1 MKLLT
6 KDKSF
11 YKTLLIIALPVA
23 LQQLISLA
31 VVMLDNVM
39 VGSLGDV
46 SLSAVSQAN
55 QVTVF
60 FTFFV
65 RGISGG
71 AALLISQYWGKKD
84 TERIKQIFSMTFLT
98 TVMLAGVVTVFV
110 FFCPSLVVRFF
121 SNNTELLSEATDYI
135 RIACFSYILFALSD
149 TFISMLRCVEIVK
162 ITFVISIVSLFTNL
176 GGNYVLIF
184 GKLGLPAMGV
194 EGAALATVIARAV
207 ELIIV
212 MVFFFKVQKKI
223 TVKPKDL
230 FFAER
235 VMWRDFFKYGV
246 PVLVG
251 DVQWGL
257 VGVVKAVVIGRL
269 SLEMMAAVSITDV
282 VMQLG
287 LIFANGLAAGACVII
302 GKTVGAGD
310 FKKTREYST
319 SIELIFGAVG
329 IVMGLGIFFL
339 RAFPVSLYTEIS
351 DATRTLAMQLLGIGA
366 FTLIGTSYHMACFT
380 GINRGAGDSRF
391 VFKVDMICGWLVVIP
406 LTVLAAAGH
415 LGNWA
420 PFFSLPLVFLCTR
433 IDQCFK
439 WIVAFIRLRGN
450 KWIKNVTRD

>member
-98 TVMLAGVVTVFV
+98 TVILAGVVTVFV

-135 RIACFSYILFALSD
+135 RIACFSYVLFALSD

-162 ITFVISIVSLFTNL
+162 ITFVISIVSFFTNL

-194 EGAALATVIARAV
+194 EGAALATVIARAI

-223 TVKPKDL
+223 TVKPKGL

-319 SIELIFGAVG
+319 SIELIFGVVG

-351 DATRTLAMQLLGIGA
+351 EATRALAMQLLGIGA

>member
-1 MKLLT
+1 MNFLT

-84 TERIKQIFSMTFLT
+84 TGRIKQIFSMTFVT
-98 TVMLAGVVTVFV
+98 TLILAGIVTVFV
-110 FFCPSLVVRFF
+110 FFCPSLVVKFF
-121 SNNTELLSEATDYI
+121 SNNNDILSEATDYI
-135 RIACFSYILFALSD
+135 KIACFSYILFAISD
-149 TFISMLRCVEIVK
+149 TFIAMLRCVEIVK
-162 ITFVISIVSLFTNL
+162 ITFVISIVSFFTNL

-194 EGAALATVIARAV
+194 EGAALATVIARAI
-207 ELIIV
+207 ELVIV
-212 MVFFFKVQKKI
+212 MVFFFKIQNKI
-223 TVKPKDL
+223 SVKPKDL
-230 FFAER
+230 FFAEK
-235 VMWRDFFKYGV
+235 VMWKDFFKYGV
-246 PVLVG
+246 PVVIG

-257 VGVVKAVVIGRL
+257 VGVVKAVIIGRL
-269 SLEMMAAVSITDV
+269 GLEMMAAVSITDV

-302 GKTVGAGD
+302 GKTVGTND
-310 FKKTREYST
+310 YVKTREYSR
-319 SIELIFGAVG
+319 SIEIIFATVG
-329 IVMGLGIFFL
+329 VIMGLGIFFL
-339 RAFPVSLYTEIS
+339 RAFPVSLYSEIS
-351 DATRTLAMQLLGIGA
+351 DATRALAMQLLGIGA

-391 VFKVDMICGWLVVIP
+391 VFKVDMVCGWLVVIP
-406 LTVLAAAGH
+406 MTVLVAIGH
-415 LGNWA
+415 LNAWA
-420 PFFSLPLVFLCTR
+420 PIFTLPLVYLCTR
-433 IDQCFK
+433 LDQCFK
-439 WIVAFIRLRGN
+439 WIVAFIRLRGD

>member
-1 MKLLT
+1 MNILT

-11 YKTLLIIALPVA
+11 YKTLLIVALPVA

-84 TERIKQIFSMTFLT
+84 TGRIKQIFSMTFISTL
-98 TVMLAGVVTVFV
+98 VLAGAMTIFV
-110 FFCPSLVVRFF
+110 FFCPSLVVKLF
-121 SNNTELLSEATDYI
+121 SNNGDILAEATEYI
-135 RIACFSYILFALSD
+135 KIACFSYIFFAISD

-162 ITFVISIVSLFTNL
+162 ITFVISIVSFFTNL
-176 GGNYVLIF
+176 CGNYVLIF

-194 EGAALATVIARAV
+194 EGAALATVISRAV

-212 MVFFFKVQKKI
+212 MVFFFKLQKKI
-223 TVKPKDL
+223 TVKPRDL

-235 VMWRDFFKYGV
+235 VMWKDFFKYGV
-246 PVLVG
+246 PVIVG

-257 VGVVKAVVIGRL
+257 VGVVKAAVIGRL
-269 SLEMMAAVSITDV
+269 GLEMMAAVSIVDV

-287 LIFANGLAAGACVII
+287 LIFATGLAAGACVVI
-302 GKTVGAGD
+302 GKTVGAND
-310 FKKTREYST
+310 FKKTREYSRT
-319 SIELIFGAVG
+319 IEIIFAAVG
-329 IVMGLGIFFL
+329 IVMGLGIFFF
-339 RAFPVSLYTEIS
+339 REFPVSLYSEVS
-351 DATRTLAMQLLGIGA
+351 DATRSLATMLLGVGA

-406 LTVLAAAGH
+406 LTILSAVGCINKWH
-415 LGNWA
+415 
-420 PFFSLPLVFLCTR
+420 PIFTLPLVYLCTR

-439 WIVAFIRLRGN
+439 WLIALIRLRGN

>member
-1 MKLLT
+1 MKFLT

-84 TERIKQIFSMTFLT
+84 TGRIKQIFSMTFVT
-98 TVMLAGVVTVFV
+98 TLILAGIVTVFV
-110 FFCPSLVVRFF
+110 FFCPSLVVKFF
-121 SNNTELLSEATDYI
+121 SNNNDILSEATDYI
-135 RIACFSYILFALSD
+135 KIACFSYILFAISD
-149 TFISMLRCVEIVK
+149 TFIAMLRCVEIVK
-162 ITFVISIVSLFTNL
+162 ITFVISIVSFFTNL

-194 EGAALATVIARAV
+194 EGAALATVIARAI
-207 ELIIV
+207 ELVIV
-212 MVFFFKVQKKI
+212 MVFFFKIQNKI
-223 TVKPKDL
+223 SVKPKDL
-230 FFAER
+230 LFAEK
-235 VMWRDFFKYGV
+235 VMWKDFFKYGV
-246 PVLVG
+246 PVVIG

-257 VGVVKAVVIGRL
+257 VGVVKAVIIGRL
-269 SLEMMAAVSITDV
+269 GLEMMAAVSITDV

-302 GKTVGAGD
+302 GKTVGTND
-310 FKKTREYST
+310 YVKTREYSR
-319 SIELIFGAVG
+319 SIEIIFATVG
-329 IVMGLGIFFL
+329 VIMGLGIFFL
-339 RAFPVSLYTEIS
+339 RAFPVSLYSEIS
-351 DATRTLAMQLLGIGA
+351 DATRTLALKLLGIGA

-391 VFKVDMICGWLVVIP
+391 VFKVDMVCGWLVVIP
-406 LTVLAAAGH
+406 MTVLVAVGYLNA
-415 LGNWA
+415 WS
-420 PFFSLPLVFLCTR
+420 PIFTLPLVYLCTR
-433 IDQCFK
+433 LDQCFK
-439 WIVAFIRLRGN
+439 WLLAFIRLRGD

>member
-1 MKLLT
+1 MNFLT

-84 TERIKQIFSMTFLT
+84 SERIKQIFSMTFLT
-98 TVMLAGVVTVFV
+98 TVILAGVVTVFV
-110 FFCPSLVVRFF
+110 FFCPSLVVKFF

-135 RIACFSYILFALSD
+135 RIACFSYVLFALSD

-162 ITFVISIVSLFTNL
+162 ITFVISIVSFFTNL

-194 EGAALATVIARAV
+194 QGAALATVIARAI

-351 DATRTLAMQLLGIGA
+351 EATRVLAMQLLGIGA

-391 VFKVDMICGWLVVIP
+391 VFKVDMICGWLIVIP

>member
-98 TVMLAGVVTVFV
+98 TVILAGVVTVFV

-135 RIACFSYILFALSD
+135 RIACFSYVLFALSD

-162 ITFVISIVSLFTNL
+162 ITFVISIVSFFTNL

-351 DATRTLAMQLLGIGA
+351 EATRALAMQLLGIGA

-439 WIVAFIRLRGN
+439 WLVAFIRLRGN

>member
-1 MKLLT
+1 MSILT
-6 KDKSF
+6 KDRSF
-11 YKTLLIIALPVA
+11 YKTLLVIALPVA

-84 TERIKQIFSMTFLT
+84 MSRIKQIFSMTFIT
-98 TVMLAGVVTVFV
+98 TVALAGTVTVFV
-110 FFCPSLVVRFF
+110 FLFPSLVVKFF
-121 SNNTELLSEATDYI
+121 SNNADILTEATEYI
-135 RIACFSYILFALSD
+135 KIACFSYILFAVSD
-149 TFISMLRCVEIVK
+149 TFIAMLRCVEIVK
-162 ITFVISIVSLFTNL
+162 ITFVISIISFFTNL
-176 GGNYVLIF
+176 SGNYILIF
-184 GKLGLPAMGV
+184 GKFGLPAMGV
-194 EGAALATVIARAV
+194 RGAALATVIARGI

-212 MVFFFKVQKKI
+212 MIFFFKIQKKI
-223 TVKPKDL
+223 SVRPKDL
-230 FFAER
+230 FFAEKI
-235 VMWRDFFKYGV
+235 MWKDFFKYGI
-246 PVLVG
+246 PVIIG

-257 VGVVKAVVIGRL
+257 VGVVKAVIIGRL
-269 SLEMMAAVSITDV
+269 GLEMMAAVSITDV

-302 GKTVGAGD
+302 GKTVGVND
-310 FKKTREYST
+310 FKKTREYSR
-319 SIELIFGAVG
+319 SIEIIFAVVG
-329 IVMGLGIFFL
+329 IFMGLLVFFA
-339 RAFPVSLYTEIS
+339 RSFPVSLYTEIS
-351 DATRTLAMQLLGIGA
+351 DETRALAMQLLAIGA
-366 FTLIGTSYHMACFT
+366 ISLMGTSYHMACFT

-391 VFKVDMICGWLVVIP
+391 VFKVDMVCGWLVVVP
-406 LTVLAAAGH
+406 LSTLTAIGY
-415 LGNWA
+415 LNEWA
-420 PFFSLPLVFLCTR
+420 PFFTLPLVFLCTR

-439 WIVAFIRLRGN
+439 WIIALIRLRGN

>member
-98 TVMLAGVVTVFV
+98 TVILAGVVTVFV

-135 RIACFSYILFALSD
+135 RIACFSYVLFALSD

-162 ITFVISIVSLFTNL
+162 ITFVISIVSFFTNL

-194 EGAALATVIARAV
+194 QGAALATVIARAI

-212 MVFFFKVQKKI
+212 MVFFFKIQKKI
-223 TVKPKDL
+223 SVRPKDL
-230 FFAER
+230 FFAEK
-235 VMWRDFFKYGV
+235 VMWKDFFKYGV

-351 DATRTLAMQLLGIGA
+351 EATRALAMQLIGIGA

>member
-84 TERIKQIFSMTFLT
+84 SERIKQIFSMTFVT
-98 TVMLAGVVTVFV
+98 TLILAGIVTVFV
-110 FFCPSLVVRFF
+110 FFCPSLVVKFF
-121 SNNTELLSEATDYI
+121 SNNNDILSEATEYI
-135 RIACFSYILFALSD
+135 KIACFSYIFFAISD
-149 TFISMLRCVEIVK
+149 TFIAMLRCVEIVK
-162 ITFVISIVSLFTNL
+162 ITFVISIVSFFTNL

-194 EGAALATVIARAV
+194 QGAALATVIARAI

-223 TVKPKDL
+223 KVKPKDL

-351 DATRTLAMQLLGIGA
+351 EATRVLAMQLLGIGA

-391 VFKVDMICGWLVVIP
+391 VFKVDMICGWLIVIP

>member
-1 MKLLT
+1 MNILT

-39 VGSLGDV
+39 VGTLGDV

-84 TERIKQIFSMTFLT
+84 TDRIKQIFSMTFVT
-98 TVMLAGVVTVFV
+98 TLILAGVVTVFV
-110 FFCPSLVVRFF
+110 FFCPSLVVKFF
-121 SNNTELLSEATDYI
+121 SNNNDILSEATEYI
-135 RIACFSYILFALSD
+135 KIACFSYILFAISD
-149 TFISMLRCVEIVK
+149 TFIAMLRCVEIVK
-162 ITFVISIVSLFTNL
+162 ITFVISIVSFFTNL
-176 GGNYVLIF
+176 SGNYILIF
-184 GKLGLPAMGV
+184 GKLGLSPMGV
-194 EGAALATVIARAV
+194 QGAALATVIARAV
-207 ELIIV
+207 ELLIV
-212 MVFFFKVQKKI
+212 MIFFFKFQKKI
-223 TVKPKDL
+223 NVKPKDL
-230 FFAER
+230 FFAEK
-235 VMWRDFFKYGV
+235 VMWKDFFKYGV
-246 PVLVG
+246 PVVIG

-257 VGVVKAVVIGRL
+257 VGVVKAMVIGRL
-269 SLEMMAAVSITDV
+269 GLEMMAAVSITDV

-302 GKTVGAGD
+302 GKTVGTSD
-310 FKKTREYST
+310 YVKTREYSR
-319 SIELIFGAVG
+319 SIEIIFATVG
-329 IVMGLGIFFL
+329 VIMGLGIFFL
-339 RAFPVSLYTEIS
+339 RAFPVSLYSEIS
-351 DATRTLAMQLLGIGA
+351 DATRSLAMQLLGIGA

-391 VFKVDMICGWLVVIP
+391 VFKVDMVCGWLVVIP
-406 LTVLAAAGH
+406 LTILVAVGH
-415 LGNWA
+415 LNAWS
-420 PFFSLPLVFLCTR
+420 PIFTLPLVYLCTR
-433 IDQCFK
+433 FDQCFK
-439 WIVAFIRLRGN
+439 WLVAFIRLRGN

>member
-1 MKLLT
+1 MKILT

-84 TERIKQIFSMTFLT
+84 TGRIKQIFSMTFVST
-98 TVMLAGVVTVFV
+98 IILAGIVTVFV
-110 FFCPSLVVRFF
+110 FFCPSLVVKFF
-121 SNNTELLSEATDYI
+121 SNNNDILSEATDYI
-135 RIACFSYILFALSD
+135 KIACFSYILFAISD
-149 TFISMLRCVEIVK
+149 TFIAMLRCVEIVK
-162 ITFVISIVSLFTNL
+162 ITFVISIVSFFTNL
-176 GGNYVLIF
+176 CGNYVLIF

-194 EGAALATVIARAV
+194 EGAALATVIARAI
-207 ELIIV
+207 ELVIV
-212 MVFFFKVQKKI
+212 MVFFFKIQNKI
-223 TVKPKDL
+223 SVKPKDL
-230 FFAER
+230 LFAEK
-235 VMWRDFFKYGV
+235 VMWKDFFRYGV
-246 PVLVG
+246 PVVIG

-257 VGVVKAVVIGRL
+257 VGVVKAVIIGRL
-269 SLEMMAAVSITDV
+269 GLEMMAAVSITDV

-302 GKTVGAGD
+302 GKTVGTND
-310 FKKTREYST
+310 YVKTREYSR
-319 SIELIFGAVG
+319 SIEIIFATVG
-329 IVMGLGIFFL
+329 VIMGLGIFFL
-339 RAFPVSLYTEIS
+339 RAFPVSLYSEIS
-351 DATRTLAMQLLGIGA
+351 DATRALALKLLGIGA

-391 VFKVDMICGWLVVIP
+391 VFKVDMVCGWLVVIP
-406 LTVLAAAGH
+406 MTVLVAVGYLNA
-415 LGNWA
+415 WS
-420 PFFSLPLVFLCTR
+420 PIFTLPLVYLCTR
-433 IDQCFK
+433 LDQCFK
-439 WIVAFIRLRGN
+439 WLVAFIRLRGD

>member
-1 MKLLT
+1 MKFLT

-84 TERIKQIFSMTFLT
+84 TGRIKQIFSMTFVT
-98 TVMLAGVVTVFV
+98 TLILAGIVTVFV
-110 FFCPSLVVRFF
+110 FFCPSLVVKFF
-121 SNNTELLSEATDYI
+121 SNNNDILSEATDYI
-135 RIACFSYILFALSD
+135 KIACFSYILFAISD
-149 TFISMLRCVEIVK
+149 TFIAMLRCVEIVK
-162 ITFVISIVSLFTNL
+162 ITFVISIVSFFTNL

-194 EGAALATVIARAV
+194 EGAALATVIARAI
-207 ELIIV
+207 ELVIV
-212 MVFFFKVQKKI
+212 MVFFFKIQNKI
-223 TVKPKDL
+223 SVKPKDL
-230 FFAER
+230 LFAEK
-235 VMWRDFFKYGV
+235 VMWKDFFKYGV
-246 PVLVG
+246 PVVIG

-257 VGVVKAVVIGRL
+257 VGVVKAVIIGRL
-269 SLEMMAAVSITDV
+269 GLEMMAAVSITDV

-302 GKTVGAGD
+302 GKTVGTND
-310 FKKTREYST
+310 YVKTREYSR
-319 SIELIFGAVG
+319 SIEIIFATVG
-329 IVMGLGIFFL
+329 VIMGLGIFFL
-339 RAFPVSLYTEIS
+339 RAFPVSLYSEIS
-351 DATRTLAMQLLGIGA
+351 DATRALALKLLGIGA

-391 VFKVDMICGWLVVIP
+391 VFKVDMVCGWLVVIP
-406 LTVLAAAGH
+406 MTVLVAVGYLNA
-415 LGNWA
+415 WS
-420 PFFSLPLVFLCTR
+420 PIFTLPLVYLCTR
-433 IDQCFK
+433 LDQCFK
-439 WIVAFIRLRGN
+439 WLLAFIRLRGD

>member
-1 MKLLT
+1 MKILT

-84 TERIKQIFSMTFLT
+84 TGRIKQIFSMTFVT
-98 TVMLAGVVTVFV
+98 TLILAGVVTVFV
-110 FFCPSLVVRFF
+110 FFCPSLVVKFF
-121 SNNTELLSEATDYI
+121 SNNNDILSEATDYI
-135 RIACFSYILFALSD
+135 KIACFSYIFFAISD
-149 TFISMLRCVEIVK
+149 TFIAMLRCVEIVK
-162 ITFVISIVSLFTNL
+162 ITFVISIVSFFTNL

-194 EGAALATVIARAV
+194 EGAALATVIARAI

-212 MVFFFKVQKKI
+212 MIFFFKVQKKI
-223 TVKPKDL
+223 NVKPKDL
-230 FFAER
+230 FFAEK
-235 VMWRDFFKYGV
+235 VMWKDFFKYGV
-246 PVLVG
+246 PVVIG

-269 SLEMMAAVSITDV
+269 GLEMMAAVSITDV

-302 GKTVGAGD
+302 GKTVGTNDYA
-310 FKKTREYST
+310 KTREYSR
-319 SIELIFGAVG
+319 SIEIIFATVG
-329 IVMGLGIFFL
+329 VIMGLGIFFL
-339 RAFPVSLYTEIS
+339 RAFPVSLYSEIS
-351 DATRTLAMQLLGIGA
+351 EQTRALAMQLLGIGA

-391 VFKVDMICGWLVVIP
+391 VFKVDMVCGWLVVIP
-406 LTVLAAAGH
+406 LTVLVAVGYLNA
-415 LGNWA
+415 WA
-420 PFFSLPLVFLCTR
+420 PLFTLPLVYLCTR
-433 IDQCFK
+433 FDQCFK
-439 WIVAFIRLRGN
+439 WLVAFTRLRGN

>member
-1 MKLLT
+1 MKILT

-39 VGSLGDV
+39 VGSLGDI

-84 TERIKQIFSMTFLT
+84 TGRIKQIFSMTFVT
-98 TVMLAGVVTVFV
+98 TLILAGVVTVFV
-110 FFCPSLVVRFF
+110 FFCPSLVVKFF
-121 SNNTELLSEATDYI
+121 SNNNDILSEATDYI
-135 RIACFSYILFALSD
+135 KIACFSYIFFAISD
-149 TFISMLRCVEIVK
+149 TFIAMLRCVEIVK
-162 ITFVISIVSLFTNL
+162 ITFVISIVSFFTNL

-194 EGAALATVIARAV
+194 EGAALATVIARAI

-212 MVFFFKVQKKI
+212 MIFFFKVQKKI
-223 TVKPKDL
+223 NVKPKDL
-230 FFAER
+230 FFAEK
-235 VMWRDFFKYGV
+235 VMWKDFFKYGV
-246 PVLVG
+246 PVVIG

-269 SLEMMAAVSITDV
+269 GLEMMAAVSITDV

-302 GKTVGAGD
+302 GKTVGTNDYA
-310 FKKTREYST
+310 KTREYSR
-319 SIELIFGAVG
+319 SIEIIFATVG
-329 IVMGLGIFFL
+329 VIMGLGIFFL
-339 RAFPVSLYTEIS
+339 RAFPVSLYSEIS
-351 DATRTLAMQLLGIGA
+351 EQTRALAMQLLGIGA

-391 VFKVDMICGWLVVIP
+391 VFKVDMVCGWLVVIP
-406 LTVLAAAGH
+406 LTVLVAVGYLNA
-415 LGNWA
+415 WA
-420 PFFSLPLVFLCTR
+420 PLFTLPLVYLCTR
-433 IDQCFK
+433 FDQCFK
-439 WIVAFIRLRGN
+439 WLVAFTRLRGN

>member
-1 MKLLT
+1 MKFLT

-84 TERIKQIFSMTFLT
+84 TGRIKQIFSMTFVT
-98 TVMLAGVVTVFV
+98 TLILAGIVTAFV
-110 FFCPSLVVRFF
+110 FFCPSLVVKFF
-121 SNNTELLSEATDYI
+121 SNNNDILSEATDYI
-135 RIACFSYILFALSD
+135 KIACFSYILFAISD
-149 TFISMLRCVEIVK
+149 TFIAMLRCVEIVK
-162 ITFVISIVSLFTNL
+162 ITFVISIVSFFTNL

-194 EGAALATVIARAV
+194 EGAALATVIARAI
-207 ELIIV
+207 ELVIV
-212 MVFFFKVQKKI
+212 MVFFFKIQNKI
-223 TVKPKDL
+223 SVKPKDL
-230 FFAER
+230 LFAEK
-235 VMWRDFFKYGV
+235 VMWKDFFKYGV
-246 PVLVG
+246 PVVIG

-257 VGVVKAVVIGRL
+257 VGVVKAVIIGRL
-269 SLEMMAAVSITDV
+269 GLEMMAAVSITDV

-302 GKTVGAGD
+302 GKTVGTND
-310 FKKTREYST
+310 YVKTREYSR
-319 SIELIFGAVG
+319 SIEIIFATVG
-329 IVMGLGIFFL
+329 VIMGLGIFFL
-339 RAFPVSLYTEIS
+339 RAFPVSLYSEIS
-351 DATRTLAMQLLGIGA
+351 DATRALALKLLGIGA

-391 VFKVDMICGWLVVIP
+391 VFKVDMVCGWLVVIP
-406 LTVLAAAGH
+406 MTVLVAVGYLNA
-415 LGNWA
+415 WS
-420 PFFSLPLVFLCTR
+420 PIFTLPLVYLCTR
-433 IDQCFK
+433 LDQCFK
-439 WIVAFIRLRGN
+439 WLLAFIRLRGD

>member
-1 MKLLT
+1 MKFLT

-84 TERIKQIFSMTFLT
+84 TGRIKQIFSMTFVST
-98 TVMLAGVVTVFV
+98 IILAGIVTVFV
-110 FFCPSLVVRFF
+110 FFCPSLVVKFF
-121 SNNTELLSEATDYI
+121 SNNNDILSEATDYI
-135 RIACFSYILFALSD
+135 KIACFSYILFAISD
-149 TFISMLRCVEIVK
+149 TFIAMLRCVEIVK
-162 ITFVISIVSLFTNL
+162 ITFVISIVSFFTNL

-194 EGAALATVIARAV
+194 EGAALATVIARAI
-207 ELIIV
+207 ELVIV
-212 MVFFFKVQKKI
+212 MVFFFKIQNKI
-223 TVKPKDL
+223 SVKPKDL
-230 FFAER
+230 FFAEK
-235 VMWRDFFKYGV
+235 VMWKDFFKYGV
-246 PVLVG
+246 PVVIG

-257 VGVVKAVVIGRL
+257 VGVVKAVIIGRL
-269 SLEMMAAVSITDV
+269 GLEMMAAVSITDV

-302 GKTVGAGD
+302 GKTVGTND
-310 FKKTREYST
+310 YVKTREYSR
-319 SIELIFGAVG
+319 SIEIIFATVG
-329 IVMGLGIFFL
+329 VIMGLGIFFL
-339 RAFPVSLYTEIS
+339 RAFPVSLYSEIS
-351 DATRTLAMQLLGIGA
+351 DATRALALKLLGIGA

-391 VFKVDMICGWLVVIP
+391 VFKVDMVCGWLVVIP
-406 LTVLAAAGH
+406 MTVLVAVGYLNA
-415 LGNWA
+415 WS
-420 PFFSLPLVFLCTR
+420 PIFTLPLVYLCTR
-433 IDQCFK
+433 LDQCFK
-439 WIVAFIRLRGN
+439 WLLAFIRLRGD

>member
-1 MKLLT
+1 MKILT

-39 VGSLGDV
+39 VGSLGDI

-84 TERIKQIFSMTFLT
+84 TGRIKQIFSMTFVT
-98 TVMLAGVVTVFV
+98 TLILAGVVTVFV
-110 FFCPSLVVRFF
+110 FFCPSLVVKFF
-121 SNNTELLSEATDYI
+121 SNNNDILSEATDYI
-135 RIACFSYILFALSD
+135 KIACFSYIFFAISD
-149 TFISMLRCVEIVK
+149 TFIAMLRCVEIVK
-162 ITFVISIVSLFTNL
+162 ITFVISIVSFFTNL

-194 EGAALATVIARAV
+194 EGAALATVIARAI

-212 MVFFFKVQKKI
+212 MIFFFKVQKKI
-223 TVKPKDL
+223 NVKPKDL
-230 FFAER
+230 FFAEN
-235 VMWRDFFKYGV
+235 VMWKDFFKYGV
-246 PVLVG
+246 PVVIG

-269 SLEMMAAVSITDV
+269 GLEMMAAVSITDV

-302 GKTVGAGD
+302 GKTVGTNDYA
-310 FKKTREYST
+310 KTREYSR
-319 SIELIFGAVG
+319 SIEIIFATVG
-329 IVMGLGIFFL
+329 VIMGLGIFFL

-351 DATRTLAMQLLGIGA
+351 EETRSLAMQLLGIGA

-391 VFKVDMICGWLVVIP
+391 VFKVDMVCGWLVVIP
-406 LTVLAAAGH
+406 LTVLVAVGYLNA
-415 LGNWA
+415 WA
-420 PFFSLPLVFLCTR
+420 PLFTLPLVYLCTR
-433 IDQCFK
+433 FDQCFK
-439 WIVAFIRLRGN
+439 WLVAFTRLRGN

>member
-98 TVMLAGVVTVFV
+98 TVILAGVVTVFV

-135 RIACFSYILFALSD
+135 RIACFSYVLFALSD

-162 ITFVISIVSLFTNL
+162 ITFVISIVSFFTNL

-194 EGAALATVIARAV
+194 QGAALATVIARAI

-230 FFAER
+230 FFAEK
-235 VMWRDFFKYGV
+235 VMWKDFFKYGV

-351 DATRTLAMQLLGIGA
+351 EATRALAMQLLGIGA

-391 VFKVDMICGWLVVIP
+391 VFKVDMICGWLIVIP

>member
-98 TVMLAGVVTVFV
+98 TVILAGVVTVFV

-135 RIACFSYILFALSD
+135 RIACFSYVLFALSD

-162 ITFVISIVSLFTNL
+162 ITFVISIVSFFTNL

-351 DATRTLAMQLLGIGA
+351 EATRALAMQLLGIGA

>member
-1 MKLLT
+1 MNFLT

-84 TERIKQIFSMTFLT
+84 SERIKQIFSMTFVT
-98 TVMLAGVVTVFV
+98 TLILAGIVTVFV
-110 FFCPSLVVRFF
+110 FFCPSLVVKFF
-121 SNNTELLSEATDYI
+121 SNNNDILSEATEYI
-135 RIACFSYILFALSD
+135 KIACFSYIFFAISD
-149 TFISMLRCVEIVK
+149 TFIAMLRCVEIVK
-162 ITFVISIVSLFTNL
+162 ITFVISIVSFFTNL

-194 EGAALATVIARAV
+194 QGAALATVIARAI

-351 DATRTLAMQLLGIGA
+351 EATRVLAMQLLGIGA

-391 VFKVDMICGWLVVIP
+391 VFKVDMICGWLIVIP